1 MSKTLTEAK
10 IAGRAERKRLPIGV
24 HWRGIDP
31 EVHLGYRKGR
41 RGGSWLV
48 RWYLGGAYR
57 QRPLGTADDELSE
70 GTLDFEQAVR
80 AGRELVQAE
89 RRKAKAAAAG
99 PVLTV
104 GQAVASYVVGRDAR
118 DTEAKGRPTRSD
130 ASSRLT
136 RYVTGQPPAGKRLEV
151 PAARLAAVPLHDLSE
166 TDLLKW
172 ATALPATLKGTTKQ
186 RLVNDL
192 KAALNGAYRLNRN
205 HLPEALPGAIKHG
218 LAALPR
224 SSTGGEAVARE
235 NQILSDIEVGALI
248 TAARE
253 VDADHG
259 WEGDLFRIVVLLAA
273 TGARFSQIARLRV
286 GDVQVV
292 GCRIAMPL
300 SRKGN
305 GAKDEAVKV
314 PIGSDVLEVLRP
326 LLIGRPEGAPLLE
339 RWRSKQVAGGIKWE
353 RVGRGP
359 WQSASEIVR
368 PWAAVRARA
377 DLPRAI
383 PYALRHSSIVRGIRA
398 NLPIRL
404 VAAMHD
410 TSVAMIERHYGRH
423 IADGLDELAARS
435 VVALVPADVDRSNVI
450 AIGAASRPMMHGR
463 SAG

>member
-31 EVHLGYRKGR
+31 DVHLGYRKGR

-80 AGRELVQAE
+80 VGRELVQAE

-104 GQAVASYVVGRDAR
+104 RQAVASYTAGRDAR
-118 DTEAKGRPTRSD
+118 DTQTKGRQTRSD
-130 ASSRLT
+130 ATSRLA
-136 RYVTGQPPAGKRLEV
+136 RYVTGQSATGKRKEV
-151 PAARLAAVPLHDLSE
+151 PAAKLAALPLHELSE
-166 TDLLKW
+166 ADLLEW
-172 ATALPATLKGTTKQ
+172 STALPAALKGTTKQ
-186 RLVNDL
+186 RLINDL
-192 KAALNGAYRLNRN
+192 KAALNGAYRLNRAR
-205 HLPEALPGAIKHG
+205 LPEALPGAIKHG
-218 LAALPR
+218 LGVIHR
-224 SSTGGEAVARE
+224 TGSGGEAVARD
-235 NQILSDIEVGALI
+235 NQILTDGEVGTLI
-248 TAARE
+248 VAARE
-253 VDADHG
+253 VDAEHG
-259 WEGDLFRIVVLLAA
+259 WEGDLFRFVVLLAA

-286 GDVQVV
+286 GDVQVKEH
-292 GCRIAMPL
+292 RIAVPL

-305 GAKDEAVKV
+305 GAKDEAVNV
-314 PIGSDVLEVLRP
+314 PIGGDVLEVLRP
-326 LLIGRPEGAPLLE
+326 ALVNRPSDAPLLE
-339 RWRSKQVAGGIKWE
+339 RWRSKQVVGGIKWE

-359 WQSASEIVR
+359 WQSASEIIR
-368 PWAAVRARA
+368 PWAVVRGRA

-410 TSVAMIERHYGRH
+410 TSVVMIERHYGRH

-435 VVALVPADVDRSNVI
+435 VVALVPAEGGRGNVV
-450 AIGAASRPMMHGR
+450 AIGGTGRP
-463 SAG
+463 A